1 MIRKAT
7 LEDLDA
13 LTVMFNQYLL
23 FYKKTADIDEQK
35 KYLYE
40 RLSNQEAV
48 VFLAFDSHHT
58 PVGFALL
65 YITFSSLLLNKIVI
79 LNDLFV
85 DSTIRKNGFA
95 KKLIEE
101 TKNYAREIN
110 SPIIRLR
117 TAKNN
122 FTAQALYQKM
132 GFVRD
137 EHLYGYDLTLKN
149 NQ

>member
-7 LEDLDA
+7 LNDLDSLA
-13 LTVMFNQYLL
+13 LMFDQYLV
-23 FYKKTADIDEQK
+23 FYKKKSDLERHKNYLKERLENNEAIVYMAFDEQ
-35 KYLYE
+35 
-40 RLSNQEAV
+40 NN
-48 VFLAFDSHHT
+48 
-58 PVGFALL
+58 PIGFVLN

-85 DSTIRKNGFA
+85 DTSLRKNGTA

-101 TKNYAREIN
+101 TKDLAKKIGA
-110 SPIIRLR
+110 PVIRLR

-122 FTAQALYQKM
+122 FAAQNLYHKM

-137 EHLYGYDLTLKN
+137 EHLYGYDLAITL
-149 NQ
+149 